1 MDMLYNTV
9 QYCIM
14 YGPVQ
19 FDAVQSNTS
28 STLQCNTCQYRLTHK
43 LTFQDKVFL
52 FNSLYIYVYMAVYL
66 TFILHTVPTS
76 ILQTLLQGPSEYGP
90 CWKYFFINLG
100 ILIILNGSTLR
111 YIRQWTKH
119 INNYKNKQ
127 SWYSHSYG

>member
-76 ILQTLLQGPSEYGP
+76 ILQTLLQGPSKIIQSFPRIKIIIRLFLHNKLSFLSILRIWSMLEI
-90 CWKYFFINLG
+90 FF
-100 ILIILNGSTLR
+100 
-111 YIRQWTKH
+111 Y
-119 INNYKNKQ
+119 
-127 SWYSHSYG
+127 